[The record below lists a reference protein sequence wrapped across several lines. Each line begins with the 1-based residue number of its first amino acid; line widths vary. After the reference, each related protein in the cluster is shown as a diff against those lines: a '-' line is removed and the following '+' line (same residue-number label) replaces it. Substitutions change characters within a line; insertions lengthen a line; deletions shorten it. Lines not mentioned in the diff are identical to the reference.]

1 MAARQVKLVWAQGV
15 GGVIGRDNTI
25 PWHVPED
32 MAYFKKVTQ
41 GHPVIMGRRTWDSLP
56 PRFRPLPGR
65 RNIVISRQPD
75 WTAEGAESADGLDS
89 ALALTDEDVCVI
101 GGAQIYTAAMPFAT
115 QLLVSEIDVT
125 IGGDAWA
132 PPIDDSWHAQDT
144 GEWLTS
150 AKNGTRY
157 RWITY
162 TRALPAR

>member
-1 MAARQVKLVWAQGV
+1 VASRQVTLVWAQGV
-15 GGVIGRDNTI
+15 DGVIGRDNTI

-32 MAYFKKVTQ
+32 MAYFKRVTD
-41 GHPVIMGRRTWDSLP
+41 GHPVLMGRRTWDSLP

-65 RNIVISRQPD
+65 RNIVISRQAG
-75 WTAEGAESADGLDS
+75 WAESGAEYADGIES

-115 QLLVSEIDVT
+115 RLSVTEIDVAVE
-125 IGGDAWA
+125 GDAWA
-132 PPIDDSWHAQDT
+132 PAIDDSWRAEDT

-162 TRALPAR
+162 TRA

>member
-56 PRFRPLPGR
+56 PKFRPLPGR
-65 RNIVISRQPD
+65 RNIVISRQAD
-75 WTAEGAESADGLDS
+75 WTADGAESASGLES
-89 ALALTDEDVCVI
+89 ALALTGEDVCII
-101 GGAQIYTAAMPFAT
+101 GGGQIYSAAMPLAT
-115 QLLVSEIDVT
+115 HLYVTEVDVT
-125 IGGDAWA
+125 VDGDAWA
-132 PPIDDSWHAQDT
+132 PPIDDSWRAQDT

-162 TRALPAR
+162 ARALPAR

>member
-1 MAARQVKLVWAQGV
+1 MAREVKLVWAQGV

-75 WTAEGAESADGLDS
+75 WAAEGAESADGIAS

-101 GGAQIYTAAMPFAT
+101 GGGQIYTAAMPFAT

-125 IGGDAWA
+125 
-132 PPIDDSWHAQDT
+132 
-144 GEWLTS
+144 
-150 AKNGTRY
+150 
-157 RWITY
+157 
-162 TRALPAR
+162 

>member
-1 MAARQVKLVWAQGV
+1 MAPRQVTLVWAQGV
-15 GGVIGRDNTI
+15 DGVIGRDNAI

-32 MAYFKKVTQ
+32 MAYFKRVTD
-41 GHPVIMGRRTWDSLP
+41 GHPVLMGRRTWDSLP

-65 RNIVISRQPD
+65 RNIVISRQAG
-75 WTAEGAESADGLDS
+75 WAEAGAEYADGIES

-115 QLLVSEIDVT
+115 RLSVSEIDVAVE
-125 IGGDAWA
+125 GDAWA
-132 PPIDDSWHAQDT
+132 PTIDDSWRAEDT

-150 AKNGTRY
+150 TKNGTRY

-162 TRALPAR
+162 TRA

>member
-1 MAARQVKLVWAQGV
+1 MKLGLIWAQAR
-15 GGVIGRDNTI
+15 GGVIGQGGVM
-25 PWHVPED
+25 PWHLPED
-32 MAYFKKVTQ
+32 LAHFKRTTL
-41 GHPVIMGRRTWDSLP
+41 GAPVIMGRKTWDSLP

-65 RNIVISRQPD
+65 RNIVISRQAG
-75 WTAEGAESADGLDS
+75 WAEPGAEYADGIES

-125 IGGDAWA
+125 IDGDAWA